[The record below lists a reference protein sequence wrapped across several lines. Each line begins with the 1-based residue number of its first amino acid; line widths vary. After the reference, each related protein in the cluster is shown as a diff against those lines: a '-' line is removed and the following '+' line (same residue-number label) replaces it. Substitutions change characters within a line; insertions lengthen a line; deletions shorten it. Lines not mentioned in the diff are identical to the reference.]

1 MVTSLRL
8 FTLNELT
15 SRRFRSKGLL
25 APPLF
30 DACVDSAP
38 RLAHFSPPLPRH
50 PSCPGF
56 PSPESRRRTLGHGV
70 RRRYSFS
77 SLISS
82 DIFIRLPFDFP
93 SLPSPCYSYSFTS
106 LSPSLSLSFLFFIF
120 YLFHNR
126 FSTTTSPGVYT
137 AAIAT
142 PPSKGG
148 VYTAYIQL
156 GGSRSRGRGCS
167 HCLFSAPAYI
177 PPRSSFLLC
186 WTGFPWSFLSTSIL
200 LPAPTP
206 LA

>member
-1 MVTSLRL
+1 MNFSIIFVQKIVPQNLLSYNIINIFHKKKIYIQNFARRNNKSTLVVTSLRL

-93 SLPSPCYSYSFTS
+93 SFPLLFIFLY
-106 LSPSLSLSFLFFIF
+106 LSFSLFFIF
-120 YLFHNR
+120 H
-126 FSTTTSPGVYT
+126 
-137 AAIAT
+137 
-142 PPSKGG
+142 
-148 VYTAYIQL
+148 
-156 GGSRSRGRGCS
+156 
-167 HCLFSAPAYI
+167 
-177 PPRSSFLLC
+177 
-186 WTGFPWSFLSTSIL
+186 FLSF
-200 LPAPTP
+200 P
-206 LA
+206 

>member
-38 RLAHFSPPLPRH
+38 RLAHFSPSLPRH

-82 DIFIRLPFDFP
+82 DIFIPSLRLPF
-93 SLPSPCYSYSFTS
+93 LPLVTHIPLPLF
-106 LSPSLSLSFLFFIF
+106 LSLFYFSFFIF
-120 YLFHNR
+120 
-126 FSTTTSPGVYT
+126 SI
-137 AAIAT
+137 IAF
-142 PPSKGG
+142 PP
-148 VYTAYIQL
+148 
-156 GGSRSRGRGCS
+156 
-167 HCLFSAPAYI
+167 P
-177 PPRSSFLLC
+177 
-186 WTGFPWSFLSTSIL
+186 L
-200 LPAPTP
+200 LPACIRPPSQPLHRKVAYTP
-206 LA
+206 RIYSSVVVEAEGEGAVIASFRRLRTFRHARRSYSVERVFLDRFFRPLSSSQLPPL